1 MKLFPSFFLLYLFR
15 RPAALSS
22 MPLLL
27 SISVLDLVTFT
38 SSANTANWKLNKNIP
53 LHRISV
59 VDGPYLDIKIDI
71 NMTGSHYDSGNI
83 TVFKGRV
90 YHHLLYMRWDVNLEG
105 IFSCS
110 NCWGHKIYWLIC
122 KTAQTAF
129 YCLLSR
135 MSVQAKLSFSDSCM
149 MVIKD
154 ATTPGRDIST
164 IH

>member
-1 MKLFPSFFLLYLFR
+1 ML
-15 RPAALSS
+15 
-22 MPLLL
+22 LLL
-27 SISVLDLVTFT
+27 SVSVLDLVTFI
-38 SSANTANWKLNKNIP
+38 SSTNTANWKLNKNIP
-53 LHRISV
+53 LHGINMA
-59 VDGPYLDIKIDI
+59 DDPYLDIKIDI
-71 NMTGSHYDSGNI
+71 NMKESHCVTGNI

-135 MSVQAKLSFSDSCM
+135 MSVWAKLSFSDACIG
-149 MVIKD
+149 VIKD
-154 ATTPGRDIST
+154 PTTPGRDIST
-164 IH
+164 FH